1 MPGGVAQVD
10 GRLIPGDRLISV
22 NDVHLESATLEQA
35 VQALKGAP
43 RGVVRIGVTKPL
55 PLPEIG
61 ESSTDEPDYTV
72 RIVRLLKNKL
82 VRSLVLGQLPLG
94 QLPRGQLPWGQLP
107 RGRLPHR
114 AITPLGQLPPGQLPP
129 GQLPP
134 RTITPVGPLPQGQLP
149 LLVGQLPLRT
159 TTHK

>member
-1 MPGGVAQVD
+1 MDTVIVIRSLVPGGVAQVD

-72 RIVRLLKNKL
+72 RIVRLLTYKL
-82 VRSLVLGQLPLG
+82 VRSFTLFLWRSKNRFSLLFLLKNP
-94 QLPRGQLPWGQLP
+94 
-107 RGRLPHR
+107 
-114 AITPLGQLPPGQLPP
+114 T
-129 GQLPP
+129 
-134 RTITPVGPLPQGQLP
+134 RT
-149 LLVGQLPLRT
+149 LLLCYSFYWL
-159 TTHK
+159 KI